1 MYFFISYYILSDVLI
16 KETRLFLVRQEM
28 NSSRCHHKVS
38 SLAKSFIL
46 LFVIPAI
53 SISILGSEAFGQA
66 TPDSS
71 RLKSALADV
80 SKSKSPAGALF
91 RSVAFP
97 GWGQFY
103 NGKYFKSL
111 VVFGTETTFI
121 TLATI
126 EWGRRNEHKKNFE
139 NLPSDHPDKG
149 WEFEQFRFYED
160 RRNLFLW
167 ITAGIIFLSMFD
179 AYVDAHLYDFD
190 KEEVPDLSISMIPG
204 DKVNILFS
212 VKF

>member
-1 MYFFISYYILSDVLI
+1 MKKRFIFLFFILCQLVFVFDNQSFGQTNQDLSL
-16 KETRLFLVRQEM
+16 
-28 NSSRCHHKVS
+28 S
-38 SLAKSFIL
+38 
-46 LFVIPAI
+46 VIPHADT
-53 SISILGSEAFGQA
+53 S
-66 TPDSS
+66 
-71 RLKSALADV
+71 LKH
-80 SKSKSPAGALF
+80 KSPMGALF

-121 TLATI
+121 TLAVI
-126 EWGRRNEHKKNFE
+126 EWGRRNEHKRNFE
-139 NLPSDHPDKG
+139 HLPPDHPDKA

-167 ITAGIIFLSMFD
+167 ITAGIVFISMFD
-179 AYVDAHLYDFD
+179 AYVDAHLYNFD
-190 KEEVPDLSISMIPG
+190 KEKVPDFSISLIPEYKEG
-204 DKVNILFS
+204 KRINVLFS

>member
-1 MYFFISYYILSDVLI
+1 MKKHFIFLFFALGLFIFVNHQSFGQTKSD
-16 KETRLFLVRQEM
+16 
-28 NSSRCHHKVS
+28 S
-38 SLAKSFIL
+38 SLVK
-46 LFVIPAI
+46 IPPADT
-53 SISILGSEAFGQA
+53 S
-66 TPDSS
+66 
-71 RLKSALADV
+71 LKH
-80 SKSKSPAGALF
+80 KSPTGALF

-121 TLATI
+121 TLAVI
-126 EWGRRNEHKKNFE
+126 EWGRRNEHKRNFE
-139 NLPSDHPDKG
+139 HLPQNHPDKA

-167 ITAGIIFLSMFD
+167 ITTGIVFLSMFD
-179 AYVDAHLYDFD
+179 AYVDAQLYNFD
-190 KEEVPDLSISMIPG
+190 KEKVPDLSISMIPK

>member
-1 MYFFISYYILSDVLI
+1 MKRHFIFLFFILG
-16 KETRLFLVRQEM
+16 LF
-28 NSSRCHHKVS
+28 
-38 SLAKSFIL
+38 I
-46 LFVIPAI
+46 FVNCQ
-53 SISILGSEAFGQA
+53 SFGQ
-66 TPDSS
+66 TKPDSS
-71 RLKSALADV
+71 LVKIPLADT
-80 SKSKSPAGALF
+80 SLKHKSPTGALS

-103 NGKYFKSL
+103 NDKYFKSL

-121 TLATI
+121 TLAVI
-126 EWGRRNEHKKNFE
+126 EWGRRNEHKRNFE
-139 NLPSDHPDKG
+139 NLPQNHPDKA

-167 ITAGIIFLSMFD
+167 ITTGIVFLSMFD
-179 AYVDAHLYDFD
+179 AYVDAQLYDFD
-190 KEEVPDLSISMIPG
+190 KEKVPDLSISMIPG

>member
-1 MYFFISYYILSDVLI
+1 MKKHFIFLFFTLCQFVFIFDNQSFGQTNQD
-16 KETRLFLVRQEM
+16 
-28 NSSRCHHKVS
+28 S
-38 SLAKSFIL
+38 SLS
-46 LFVIPAI
+46 VIPHADT
-53 SISILGSEAFGQA
+53 S
-66 TPDSS
+66 
-71 RLKSALADV
+71 LKY
-80 SKSKSPAGALF
+80 KSPLGALF

-121 TLATI
+121 TLAVI
-126 EWGRRNEHKKNFE
+126 EWRRQNEHKRNFQ
-139 NLPSDHPDKG
+139 NLPQDHPDKD

-167 ITAGIIFLSMFD
+167 ITAGIVFLSMFD
-179 AYVDAHLYDFD
+179 AYVDAHLYNFD
-190 KEEVPDLSISMIPG
+190 KEKVPDFSISLIPEYKEG
-204 DKVNILFS
+204 KEINLLFS